1 MSTTTI
7 DPHPLL
13 EDLEASSMKSSF
25 TKSKSYM
32 GSIMEYA
39 PSTHLW
45 QKILI
50 GGTLFDAFMM
60 ESAQQVGQSLLN
72 LPRIFAQSEYLYNVD
87 IVCVYLVTSFANHI
101 SFLVGYAWGI
111 VGVVGISILCMW
123 CQFLLVS
130 LLAEY
135 EHIVATNKN
144 HPRHGDKNFIA
155 SYHDVSEYIFV
166 CYI

>member
-13 EDLEASSMKSSF
+13 EDLEASSMTSSF
-25 TKSKSYM
+25 ITKSKSYM
-32 GSIMEYA
+32 GSVMEYA

-72 LPRIFAQSEYLYNVD
+72 LPRIFAKSEYIYNVD
-87 IVCVYLVTSFANHI
+87 IVCVYLVMSLSPLLLIIYLF
-101 SFLVGYAWGI
+101 SSG
-111 VGVVGISILCMW
+111 LCMGNCW
-123 CQFLLVS
+123 CGGYLYPLHVVS
-130 LLAEY
+130 
-135 EHIVATNKN
+135 
-144 HPRHGDKNFIA
+144 
-155 SYHDVSEYIFV
+155 VSPGFSSSRV
-166 CYI
+166 